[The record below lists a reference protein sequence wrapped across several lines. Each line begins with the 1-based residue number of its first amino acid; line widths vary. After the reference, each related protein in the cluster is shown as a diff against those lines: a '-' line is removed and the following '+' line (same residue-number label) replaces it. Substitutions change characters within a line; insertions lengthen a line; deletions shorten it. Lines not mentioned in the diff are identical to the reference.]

1 MKPVAK
7 FKWLVAL
14 FFIAVNAQS
23 VLAQS
28 KKADIFDE
36 KVPIT
41 WLGVDYSQT
50 KFIGS
55 PTKGVS
61 GNNGTV
67 SNDEF
72 RDVFILQWNYLFID
86 EMKKYDVAKAV
97 HRASVKYAID
107 PVIKSNKA
115 LTTKDFFSANPSDF
129 KLINEATIAD
139 AVKKYDFQNNEGIG
153 MMFFVEGMDKGIAS
167 EGIWVTFV
175 DMKSKT
181 VLLTS
186 YQTAKPGGFGFRNYW
201 AKPLFMVLKEMDLN
215 KLK

>member
-1 MKPVAK
+1 MKPLAK
-7 FKWLVAL
+7 FKWLAAL
-14 FFIAVNAQS
+14 FFISVSAQTLS
-23 VLAQS
+23 AQS

-55 PTKGVS
+55 ATKGVTS
-61 GNNGTV
+61 NNGTV

-107 PVIKSNKA
+107 PVMKANKA
-115 LTTKDFFSANPSDF
+115 LTAKDFFSNNPSDF
-129 KLINEATIAD
+129 KTINEATIAD

-175 DMKSKT
+175 DMKTKT

-186 YQTAKPGGFGFRNYW
+186 YQTGKPGGFGFRNYW
-201 AKPLFMVLKEMDLN
+201 AKPLFTVLKEMDLK
-215 KLK
+215 KL